1 MGSQTHKATPA
12 PPAGKDLLGATAGQ
26 AGKRAIS
33 IDALAAGERRA
44 AAERFRL
51 VRARGGLRW
60 GLAAGG

>member
-12 PPAGKDLLGATAGQ
+12 PLAGKDLLGATAGL

-33 IDALAAGERRA
+33 IDALAAGDRRA

-51 VRARGGLRW
+51 VRVVG
-60 GLAAGG
+60 